1 MIGMIASV
9 TTNGVIGVD
18 NKIPFDYPE
27 DMAHFKKT
35 TSNSVVI
42 MGRKT
47 FEGIGKP
54 LPKRENIIITSHPL
68 EIPEIRTYPSL
79 GSAISDKNLNNRH
92 KDIWLIGGAKI
103 YEIGMFYAD
112 KILLTVTPDYE
123 QAENVV
129 RFPWI
134 NPALFKVKHLTNL
147 ELSESSKIKSG
158 GIPYL
163 SVYEYT
169 RI

>member
-1 MIGMIASV
+1 MIAAV

-18 NKIPFDYPE
+18 GKIPFDYPE
-27 DMAHFKKT
+27 DMAHFRKT
-35 TSNSVVI
+35 TLDSVVI

-47 FEGIGKP
+47 FEGIGKA
-54 LPKRENIIITSHPL
+54 LPKRENIVITSQEL
-68 EIPEIRTYPSL
+68 NIPGIKTFKSIGE
-79 GSAISDKNLNNRH
+79 AINQNKH

-103 YEIGMFYAD
+103 YESGMFYVD
-112 KILLTVTPDYE
+112 KIILTITPNFEFSDK
-123 QAENVV
+123 AI

-134 NPALFKVKHLTNL
+134 NPVMFKTNYLTNL
-147 ELSESSKIKSG
+147 ELSEASKIRSG

-163 SVYEYT
+163 PVYEYT

>member
-1 MIGMIASV
+1 MIGIIAAV
-9 TTNGVIGVD
+9 TTNGVIGID
-18 NKIPFDYPE
+18 GKIPFDYPE
-27 DMAHFKKT
+27 DMIHFRKT
-35 TSNSVVI
+35 TLNSTVI

-54 LPKRENIIITSHPL
+54 LPKRENIVITTQNLDVAGITTFKSIG
-68 EIPEIRTYPSL
+68 E
-79 GSAISDKNLNNRH
+79 AISQNKN

-103 YEIGMFYAD
+103 YELGMFYAN
-112 KILLTVTPDYE
+112 KIILTITPDYE
-123 QAENVV
+123 PSDKAI

-134 NPALFKVKHLTNL
+134 NPSLFKVKHLTNL
-147 ELSESSKIKSG
+147 ELSEASKIKNG
-158 GIPYL
+158 GISYL